1 VSVMTQKNVVFAE
14 EPVFQK
20 KTKILVKDVRG
31 QGNANIVNMKNI
43 IGQDLGNIVIER
55 VFMKTEKKCPVCHGR
70 KKCVQCG
77 GIGCEICDKTGKCCR
92 CKGSG
97 EQGQFMHEK

>member
-1 VSVMTQKNVVFAE
+1 
-14 EPVFQK
+14 
-20 KTKILVKDVRG
+20 
-31 QGNANIVNMKNI
+31 
-43 IGQDLGNIVIER
+43 
-55 VFMKTEKKCPVCHGR
+55 MKTEKKCPVCHGR